1 MTQILNIPAPT
12 KEKHPK
18 QRSINISDLFLT
30 RFSPPWTRPPSL
42 PAYTWRNWVLNQP
55 VAMAYRETL
64 IANLLNLD
72 WKITPRN
79 AVYKKELE
87 ATVKYYTRLLQQGG
101 NYLGTDYTGLVEWV
115 AGDVLDLPFG
125 GAAEIGRKGD
135 VAGGRVAWLRPLDAG
150 TLYPTLNQEYPVVQ
164 YYQGYDAV
172 AFPDY
177 AISRTY
183 LSPQSYIYREG
194 WGMAPPEKAYFAINL
209 LNTGDKYYANLLLDV
224 PTAGIL
230 DLGDMEK
237 SSAEEWVTAFK
248 TFVNDTST
256 SFRVPVLYEHNN
268 PVSFIP
274 FGKVP
279 NDIMFDRITM
289 KYAALLGAAYGASP
303 SDIGMQSSS
312 SSGETLAG
320 SIRDERKTRKTGFAR
335 LKLKMKYF
343 FDRILPDSLE
353 FNFVDYDDELNVAMG
368 RARLASATAFNLLQ
382 SNGNFSQQEVRS
394 QFIQEGL
401 ISINIPDKLPKD
413 AKAKQEAKFWHDTL
427 GQPANNTA
435 TDSQKKKPTEPEAVG
450 NPKAPSGGGEGDI
463 KKLASLTVKSRTKN
477 LNEVVDTLIHQI
489 TPKVYEALQGIGE
502 DEIYLVKSTINNS
515 LFDDE
520 DILQLQP
527 ILKGLVDNRPLVQ
540 LKFNGLEDELKMLS
554 GVDDSVSS
562 FAKVLERRIN
572 KGINPFLV
580 KALTVMLN
588 DTIITD
594 DVLSTSYED
603 IYTSM
608 SLSLEKLDEMV
619 DVFVSDE
626 VDQILHEIEVQQS
639 KIVRQPAV
647 VTVERSNPAPTI
659 NLPAITVN
667 VPQQERSTAEKE
679 DMNIVINNPQNVQ
692 LESDRQTKV
701 MKSMTDTIAQV
712 SKALDTNKPVINV
725 QVNPTPV
732 TVQNDVLVDVPQ
744 QAAPEVTVNVE
755 PTPVT
760 VQNAVKMDA
769 PVVNVSVPKVKKEV
783 QTVQRDRMG
792 NIASTETKVEYED

>member
-12 KEKHPK
+12 KETKPR

-64 IANLLNLD
+64 IASLLNLD
-72 WKITPRN
+72 WKVTPRN
-79 AVYKKELE
+79 ATYKKELD
-87 ATVKYYTRLLQQGG
+87 ATVKYYTRLFQQGG
-101 NYLGTDYTGLVEWV
+101 EYLGTDYTGLIEWI

-135 VAGGRVAWLRPLDAG
+135 VPGGRVAWIRPLDAG

-164 YYQGYDAV
+164 YYQGYDAI
-172 AFPDY
+172 AFPAH

-183 LSPQSYIYREG
+183 LTPQSYIYREG

-248 TFVNDTST
+248 TFVNDTAT

-279 NDIMFDRITM
+279 NDIMFDKIIL
-289 KYAALLGAAYGASP
+289 KYSALLGAAYGASP
-303 SDIGMQSSS
+303 SDIGLQSTS

-320 SIRDERKTRKTGFAR
+320 SIRDERKTRRTGYAR

-343 FDRILPDSLE
+343 FDRILPESLE
-353 FNFVDYDDELNVAMG
+353 FNFVDYDDELNVALG

-394 QFIQEGL
+394 QMIQEGL
-401 ISINIPDKLPKD
+401 ITISIPDKLPKD
-413 AKAKQEAKFWHDTL
+413 AKVKQEAKFWHDTL
-427 GQPANNTA
+427 GVSNP
-435 TDSQKKKPTEPEAVG
+435 TDSQKEKPTEPEAVG

-477 LNEVVDTLIHQI
+477 LNEVVNTLVTTI
-489 TPKVYEALQGIGE
+489 TPKVIEAISGVGE
-502 DEIYLVKSTINNS
+502 DEIYLIKSTINNS
-515 LFDDE
+515 LFDEE
-520 DILQLQP
+520 DILGLQP
-527 ILKGLVDNRPLVQ
+527 ILKNIVESKPVVQ
-540 LKFNGLEDELKMLS
+540 LKFKGLEDELKFLS
-554 GVDDSVSS
+554 GVDTPL
-562 FAKVLERRIN
+562 FMYAKQLEQRIN

-580 KALTVMLN
+580 NALTVMLN
-588 DTIITD
+588 DTVITD
-594 DVLSTSYED
+594 DVLSKSFDD
-603 IYTSM
+603 IFTSM
-608 SLSLEKLDEMV
+608 NLGVSKSLPELVEI
-619 DVFVSDE
+619 FVSDE
-626 VDQILHEIEVQQS
+626 VDRILQEIRETAVAP
-639 KIVRQPAV
+639 IV
-647 VTVERSNPAPTI
+647 
-659 NLPAITVN
+659 
-667 VPQQERSTAEKE
+667 
-679 DMNIVINNPQNVQ
+679 
-692 LESDRQTKV
+692 
-701 MKSMTDTIAQV
+701 
-712 SKALDTNKPVINV
+712 
-725 QVNPTPV
+725 
-732 TVQNDVLVDVPQ
+732 
-744 QAAPEVTVNVE
+744 
-755 PTPVT
+755 
-760 VQNAVKMDA
+760 
-769 PVVNVSVPKVKKEV
+769 
-783 QTVQRDRMG
+783 
-792 NIASTETKVEYED
+792 

>member
-64 IANLLNLD
+64 IASLLNLD

-79 AVYKKELE
+79 ATYKKELD
-87 ATVKYYTRLLQQGG
+87 ATVKYYTRLFQQGG
-101 NYLGTDYTGLVEWV
+101 DYLGTDYTGLIEWI

-135 VAGGRVAWLRPLDAG
+135 VPGGRVAWIRPLDAG

-164 YYQGYDAV
+164 YYQGYDAI
-172 AFPDY
+172 AFPAH

-183 LSPQSYIYREG
+183 LTPQSYIYREG
-194 WGMAPPEKAYFAINL
+194 WGMAPPEKAYFAISL

-248 TFVNDTST
+248 TFVNDTAT

-279 NDIMFDRITM
+279 NDIMFDKIIL
-289 KYAALLGAAYGASP
+289 KYSALLGAAYGASP
-303 SDIGMQSSS
+303 SDIGLQSTS

-320 SIRDERKTRKTGFAR
+320 SIRDERKTRRTGYAR

-343 FDRILPDSLE
+343 FDRILPESLE
-353 FNFVDYDDELNVAMG
+353 FNFVDYDDELNVALG

-394 QFIQEGL
+394 QMIQEGL
-401 ISINIPDKLPKD
+401 ITISIPDKLPKD

-427 GQPANNTA
+427 QQPIDKQGNPTGG
-435 TDSQKKKPTEPEAVG
+435 SQKDKPTEPEAVG
-450 NPKAPSGGGEGDI
+450 SPKAPSGGGEGDI
-463 KKLASLTVKSRTKN
+463 KKLASLTIKSRTKN
-477 LNEVVDTLIHQI
+477 LNEVVNTLVTTI
-489 TPKVYEALQGIGE
+489 TPKVIEAISGVGE
-502 DEIYLVKSTINNS
+502 DEIYLIKSTINNS
-515 LFDDE
+515 LFDEE
-520 DILQLQP
+520 DILGLQP
-527 ILKGLVDNRPLVQ
+527 ILKAIVESKPLVQ
-540 LKFNGLEDELKMLS
+540 LKFKGLEDELKFLS
-554 GVDDSVSS
+554 GVNADLHIYT
-562 FAKVLERRIN
+562 KRLEQRIN

-580 KALTVMLN
+580 NALTVMLN
-588 DTIITD
+588 DTVITD
-594 DVLSTSYED
+594 DVLSKSFDD
-603 IYTSM
+603 ISTSM
-608 SLSLEKLDEMV
+608 NLGVSKSLPELVEI
-619 DVFVSDE
+619 FVSDE
-626 VDQILHEIEVQQS
+626 VDRILQEIHETTVAP
-639 KIVRQPAV
+639 IV
-647 VTVERSNPAPTI
+647 
-659 NLPAITVN
+659 
-667 VPQQERSTAEKE
+667 
-679 DMNIVINNPQNVQ
+679 
-692 LESDRQTKV
+692 
-701 MKSMTDTIAQV
+701 
-712 SKALDTNKPVINV
+712 
-725 QVNPTPV
+725 
-732 TVQNDVLVDVPQ
+732 
-744 QAAPEVTVNVE
+744 
-755 PTPVT
+755 
-760 VQNAVKMDA
+760 
-769 PVVNVSVPKVKKEV
+769 
-783 QTVQRDRMG
+783 
-792 NIASTETKVEYED
+792 